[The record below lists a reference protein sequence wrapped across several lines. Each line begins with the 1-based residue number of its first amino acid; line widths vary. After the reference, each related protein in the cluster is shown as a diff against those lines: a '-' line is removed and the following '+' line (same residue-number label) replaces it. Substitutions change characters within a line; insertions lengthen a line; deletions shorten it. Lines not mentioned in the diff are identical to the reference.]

1 MAHGPIDQSGQ
12 GSAAKRRVRHVAA
25 RYSIARGYAAPVA
38 RVRPLRTAS
47 LPVPRGSGSFGPAGR
62 SLRDYGPDH
71 TQAPSGNGK
80 SSSGVCEK
88 KWPDDRSD
96 RDACVGRVSEYSE
109 TAWLSRAPDTA
120 RFKFSLTIRLIAC
133 TTRKSPKP
141 TAFWCLFGSVPP
153 AAV

>member
-1 MAHGPIDQSGQ
+1 MAHGAIDQSGQ
-12 GSAAKRRVRHVAA
+12 GSAAERRVRHVAA
-25 RYSIARGYAAPVA
+25 RYSVARGNAAAVA
-38 RVRPLRTAS
+38 RVRPLRSAS
-47 LPVPRGSGSFGPAGR
+47 LPIPAGSGSSGPAGR

-71 TQAPSGNGK
+71 TQGPGGDGK
-80 SSSGVCEK
+80 SSSGICEK

-96 RDACVGRVSEYSE
+96 RDACVGRVSEDSE

-133 TTRKSPKP
+133 TSRKSPKP

>member
-12 GSAAKRRVRHVAA
+12 GSAAERRVRHDTA
-25 RYSIARGYAAPVA
+25 RNSVARGDAAPFA
-38 RVRPLRTAS
+38 RVRPLRAAG
-47 LPVPRGSGSFGPAGR
+47 LPVPGGSSSSGPAGR
-62 SLRDYGPDH
+62 SLRDYGSDH
-71 TQAPSGNGK
+71 TQAPGGDSK

-133 TTRKSPKP
+133 TTRKSRRP

>member
-12 GSAAKRRVRHVAA
+12 GSAAERRVRHVAA
-25 RYSIARGYAAPVA
+25 RYSVVRSYATPVA
-38 RVRPLRTAS
+38 RVRPLRAAS
-47 LPVPRGSGSFGPAGR
+47 LPVPGGSGSSGPAGR
-62 SLRDYGPDH
+62 SLRDYSPDH
-71 TQAPSGNGK
+71 TQAPGGDGK

-133 TTRKSPKP
+133 TTRKSPKS